1 MTSKVEAREV
11 VVVTGGN
18 GLIGSNFLRALAGSG
33 RIAVGCDLTIPND
46 DSLGSDDLGLGTIDH
61 FVMDVSDPNSVE
73 TVIEALHQRYGRID
87 GLVNAA
93 YPRNENFGDTFFDVK
108 YENFCENVNLQLGGY
123 FLTSQK
129 FSKYFV
135 ERAQGCVI
143 NLSSIYGCVA
153 PRFDLYDGTSMGM
166 PVEYPLVKAG
176 IIQLTQYLSV
186 LLKGTGVRANCIS
199 PGGILDN
206 QPPVFLDRYKSECA
220 SKGMLDPE
228 DLNSTLLYLL
238 ASESKYINGQNIIVD
253 DGFVL

>member
-1 MTSKVEAREV
+1 MISNRETREV

-33 RIAVGCDLTIPND
+33 RVAVGCDLTVPNGD
-46 DSLGSDDLGLGTIDH
+46 DLNPESQSLGAIDH
-61 FVMDVSDPNSVE
+61 LVMDVSDPNSVE
-73 TVIEALHQRYGRID
+73 SAIEVLHQRYGRID

-93 YPRNENFGDTFFDVK
+93 YPRNDNFGDTFFNVK

-135 ERAQGCVI
+135 DNTQGCVI
-143 NLSSIYGCVA
+143 NLASIYGCVA
-153 PRFDLYDGTSMGM
+153 PRFDLYDDTPMGM

-206 QPPVFLDRYKSECA
+206 QPPVFLDRYQSQCA